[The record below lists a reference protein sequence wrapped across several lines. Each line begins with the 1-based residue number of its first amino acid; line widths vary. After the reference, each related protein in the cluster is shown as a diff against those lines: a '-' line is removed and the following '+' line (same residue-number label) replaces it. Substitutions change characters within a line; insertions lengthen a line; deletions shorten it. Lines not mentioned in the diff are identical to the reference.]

1 MYLLFLRCYSYSS
14 IIFFLCF
21 MLLPIFRPPHKQK
34 TIQKIFEENKNY
46 ISEKNAPEC
55 LGNCQ
60 RLVEED

>member
-1 MYLLFLRCYSYSS
+1 
-14 IIFFLCF
+14 